1 MPGDHHLDPAELIGA
16 DRAAVV
22 AELMKALA
30 TPSRLRILGALCA
43 APRTVGDLADALGM
57 EPSAV
62 SHQLR
67 VLRHLRLVVA
77 ERSGR
82 SITYRPHDH
91 HVGPLL
97 VQAMSHTDHTAAAVA
112 APVGRE
118 EAA

>member
-1 MPGDHHLDPAELIGA
+1 MPGDHHLDPAELTEPE
-16 DRAAVV
+16 RAGVV
-22 AELMKALA
+22 AELMKALS

-97 VQAMSHTDHTAAAVA
+97 VHAMSHTDHTLGAVPARAGGEGAA
-112 APVGRE
+112 
-118 EAA
+118 